1 MGTPTPNLRLALPG
15 TVALVPELEV
25 SDFSKSLEFYVDV
38 IGFSVLYDRPERPF
52 AFLGLGSAQLMI
64 EHGGSWITGLLERP
78 FGRGINFQID
88 VPDVSTLKARL
99 VKAGWPLFRDVE
111 DVWYRRGTEYVGA
124 RELVVQDPDGY
135 LLRFSQKLGVHS
147 T

>member
-64 EHGGSWITGLLERP
+64 EHGEVGLLACSK
-78 FGRGINFQID
+78 GRSVAASTFKLMFQ
-88 VPDVSTLKARL
+88 T
-99 VKAGWPLFRDVE
+99 
-111 DVWYRRGTEYVGA
+111 
-124 RELVVQDPDGY
+124 
-135 LLRFSQKLGVHS
+135 
-147 T
+147 